1 MTTAHDTRIDAC
13 VAALRSALPAGTV
26 ITDPDVTAS
35 YTRDQS
41 RLTDAE
47 PPAAVLIPRNTAE
60 VSTCLRLACE
70 HGVPVIA
77 RGAGSGLSGAANAS
91 GNAVVLSLHRMN
103 AVLEIDEINR
113 VAVVQPGV
121 ITADLRAAVAT
132 AGLFYPPDP
141 GSVAFCTIGG
151 NVATN
156 AGGMCCVRYGV
167 TGDFVLGMEVV
178 LADGRVLRTGRRTV
192 KGVAGY
198 DLTRLFVGS
207 EGTLGIVT
215 EVTLRLVPAPGPAH
229 TLIAT
234 FSQLA
239 DAGRAVS
246 GIVGAGVVPG
256 MLEILDRTT
265 VRAVDALAHMDFGA
279 DVAAVLLVQCNTG
292 DVEHVTEL
300 SASAGAVDIADT
312 DDATEGA
319 MLLEA
324 RRLALPALERL
335 GDWLLD
341 DVCVPVSAVTD
352 LIAAIENIAAQ
363 AGMTIGVFGH
373 AGDGNLHPTVIFD
386 DTDPSSRAAATAA
399 FDAITAAALR
409 LGGTITGEHGVGRL
423 KRGWLQREL
432 GPVGMDVHR
441 AVKNTLD
448 PQHLLC
454 PEGMLSR

>member
-13 VAALRSALPAGTV
+13 VVALRSALPAGTV

-215 EVTLRLVPAPGPAH
+215 EVTLRLVPAPDPR
-229 TLIAT
+229 I
-234 FSQLA
+234 
-239 DAGRAVS
+239 
-246 GIVGAGVVPG
+246 
-256 MLEILDRTT
+256 
-265 VRAVDALAHMDFGA
+265 
-279 DVAAVLLVQCNTG
+279 
-292 DVEHVTEL
+292 
-300 SASAGAVDIADT
+300 
-312 DDATEGA
+312 
-319 MLLEA
+319 
-324 RRLALPALERL
+324 
-335 GDWLLD
+335 
-341 DVCVPVSAVTD
+341 
-352 LIAAIENIAAQ
+352 
-363 AGMTIGVFGH
+363 
-373 AGDGNLHPTVIFD
+373 
-386 DTDPSSRAAATAA
+386 PSSQRSRSWRTPAARSAESSAPGWCPACSRSWTGQPCVRWMHWRTWISVPMSPPCYWCSATPA
-399 FDAITAAALR
+399 TWNR
-409 LGGTITGEHGVGRL
+409 
-423 KRGWLQREL
+423 
-432 GPVGMDVHR
+432 
-441 AVKNTLD
+441 
-448 PQHLLC
+448 
-454 PEGMLSR
+454 